1 MNFNSIKYLFIEG
14 IKNLFRNIFMAL
26 ASIGVLTACLIRFGF
41 SILLKENLKH
51 IVGFNETF
59 SWN

>member
-26 ASIGVLTACLIRFGF
+26 ASIGVLTACLI
-41 SILLKENLKH
+41 
-51 IVGFNETF
+51 IVGFSVLLKRKPKTH
-59 SWN
+59 SWF